1 MRRAEREPWEAMV
14 TWKRKTP
21 LPHDAKGIVGTLR
34 HAHTDDDVADL
45 DPGAV
50 VVVGHPEL
58 DARQAQALIDRRVA
72 AVLNAARSSS
82 GRAPNTGPQ
91 MLAKAGVVLID
102 VTSEDIWARLKD
114 GDLVRV
120 EGGQVFRDE
129 VLVASGIELD
139 EQRTADDLRAARDGL
154 ATRLDSLAANAT
166 DHIHREHAMLMSG
179 AQVPRLRTKLKGLPV
194 VVVSHA
200 YDDAADLKHLR
211 RWIREHDP
219 VLIGAGPGADVLI
232 QAGLTPTIVVGALD
246 NISDAAIKKAGE
258 VVVTTA
264 SGMVDG
270 PERLER
276 HGMQIVT
283 FVATGSDD
291 DLAIL
296 LADTNDA
303 GVIVHVGAPSSLPE
317 LLERPPTEAARMFV
331 ARLRAGAKIVDAKA
345 VHHFS
350 SRRHSVW
357 PVLLLLVAGA
367 VAVAVAIGITPVGQ
381 DWYDSVGDQL
391 TDLGSWIKGLFT

>member
-1 MRRAEREPWEAMV
+1 MV
-14 TWKRKTP
+14 TWRRKTVMP
-21 LPHDAKGIVGTLR
+21 PDAEGLVGTVRLAR
-34 HAHTDDDVADL
+34 RDDDLAEL
-45 DPGAV
+45 GEGEIAV
-50 VVVGHPEL
+50 IELPDL
-58 DARQAQALIDRRVA
+58 DARQAQTLVERRVA
-72 AVLNAARSSS
+72 AVLNVARSTS

-91 MLAKAGVVLID
+91 LLSNAGVVLID
-102 VTSEDIWARLKD
+102 VTSEDVWTRLRNGDVVRID
-114 GDLVRV
+114 GG
-120 EGGQVFRDE
+120 EVFRDE
-129 VLVASGIELD
+129 MIVASGIVLD
-139 EQRTADDLRAARDGL
+139 AERTANDLQAARDGL

-179 AQVPRLRTKLKGLPV
+179 AQVPRLRTPLRGRPV
-194 VVVSHA
+194 VVVSRA

-211 RWIREHDP
+211 RWIRDHDP

-232 QAGLTPTIVVGALD
+232 EAGLAPGIVVGSLD

-258 VVVTTA
+258 VVVTTP

-276 HGMQIVT
+276 HGKEIVT
-283 FVATGSDD
+283 FVSTGSDD

-303 GVIVHVGAPSSLPE
+303 AAIVHVGAPSSLAK
-317 LLERPPTEAARMFV
+317 LLEQPPTEAARMFV

-350 SRRHSVW
+350 SRRHAVW
-357 PVLLLLVAGA
+357 PVLLLLLAGV
-367 VAVAVAIGITPVGQ
+367 VAVVVAIGVTPVGQ
-381 DWYDSVGDQL
+381 DWLDTIGDRL
-391 TDLGSWIKGLFT
+391 TDFGSWTKGLFT

>member
-1 MRRAEREPWEAMV
+1 MV
-14 TWKRKTP
+14 TRRRKKA
-21 LPHDAKGIVGTLR
+21 LPPDAEGVVGTVRLAR
-34 HAHTDDDVADL
+34 RDADL
-45 DPGAV
+45 AALTAGEVALVEQPD
-50 VVVGHPEL
+50 L
-58 DARQAQALIDRRVA
+58 DAPQAQALIERRVA
-72 AVLNAARSSS
+72 VVLNAARSTS

-91 MLAKAGVVLID
+91 LLAKAGIVLID
-102 VTSEDIWARLKD
+102 ITSEDVWARLKN
-114 GDLVRV
+114 GDQVRV

-129 VLVASGIELD
+129 LVVASGIELD
-139 EQRTADDLRAARDGL
+139 EERTANDLKAARDGL

-179 AQVPRLRTKLKGLPV
+179 AQVPQLRTPLKGRPV
-194 VVVSHA
+194 VVVSNA

-211 RWIREHDP
+211 RWIRDHDP

-232 QAGLTPTIVVGALD
+232 RAGLTPGIVVGSLD

-276 HGMQIVT
+276 HGMEIVT
-283 FVATGSDD
+283 FVSTGSDD

-303 GVIVHVGAPSSLPE
+303 AVIVHVGAPSSLAKLME
-317 LLERPPTEAARMFV
+317 QPPAEAARMFV

-350 SRRHSVW
+350 SRRHAVW
-357 PVLLLLVAGA
+357 PVLLLLIAGIAA
-367 VAVAVAIGITPVGQ
+367 VAVAVGITPVGQ
-381 DWYDSVGDQL
+381 DWFDTIGDRSS
-391 TDLGSWIKGLFT
+391 DLAAWIKGLFT

>member
-1 MRRAEREPWEAMV
+1 MV
-14 TWKRKTP
+14 TWRRTTA
-21 LPHDAKGIVGTLR
+21 LPPDAKGVVGPVRLAR
-34 HAHTDDDVADL
+34 RDSDFAALVE
-45 DPGAV
+45 GEVAV
-50 VVVGHPEL
+50 VEHPDL
-58 DARQAQALIDRRVA
+58 DARQARALIDRKVA
-72 AVLNAARSSS
+72 AVLNSARSTS
-82 GRAPNTGPQ
+82 GRTPNTGPQ
-91 MLAKAGVVLID
+91 LLAKAGIVLVDI
-102 VTSEDIWARLKD
+102 TSEDVWTRLKNA
-114 GDLVRV
+114 DLVRV
-120 EGGQVFRDE
+120 EGGRVFRDE

-139 EQRTADDLRAARDGL
+139 AERAATDLKAAQDGL

-179 AQVPRLRTKLKGLPV
+179 AQVPHLRTQLKGRPV
-194 VVVSHA
+194 VVVSRA

-232 QAGLTPTIVVGALD
+232 KAGLTPGIVVGALD
-246 NISDAAIKKAGE
+246 HISDAAIKKAGE
-258 VVVTTA
+258 VVVTTR

-276 HGMQIVT
+276 HGKEIVT
-283 FVATGSDD
+283 FVSTGSDD

-303 GVIVHVGAPSSLPE
+303 AVIVHVGAPSSLPK
-317 LLERPPTEAARMFV
+317 LMERPPAEAARMFV

-350 SRRHSVW
+350 SRRNTVW
-357 PVLLLLVAGA
+357 PVVLLLVAGI
-367 VAVAVAIGITPVGQ
+367 VAVAAAVGITPVGQ
-381 DWYDSVGDQL
+381 DWFDTVSDRL
-391 TDLGSWIKGLFT
+391 IDLGSWIEGLFT

>member
-1 MRRAEREPWEAMV
+1 MV

-21 LPHDAKGIVGTLR
+21 LPPDAKGVVGTLR
-34 HAHTDDDVADL
+34 LARSDDDLATL
-45 DPGAV
+45 NLGEIAV
-50 VVVGHPEL
+50 VGLPDL
-58 DARQAQALIDRRVA
+58 DARQAQTLIDRHVA
-72 AVLNAARSSS
+72 VVLNAARSSS

-91 MLAKAGVVLID
+91 MLVTAGIVLID
-102 VTSEDIWARLKD
+102 LTSEDVWTRLKD
-114 GDLVRV
+114 GDEVRV

-129 VLVASGIELD
+129 LQVASGIELD
-139 EQRTADDLRAARDGL
+139 EQRTADDLTAAREGL

-179 AQVPRLRTKLKGLPV
+179 AQVPRLRTTLRGRPV
-194 VVVSHA
+194 VVVSRA
-200 YDDAADLKHLR
+200 YDDVADLKGLR
-211 RWIREHDP
+211 RWIRENDP
-219 VLIGAGPGADVLI
+219 VLIGAGAGADVLI
-232 QAGLTPTIVVGALD
+232 DAGLTPGIVVGALD

-258 VVVTTA
+258 VVVTTP
-264 SGMVDG
+264 SGMVEG

-276 HGMQIVT
+276 HGMEIVT
-283 FVATGSDD
+283 FVASGSDD

-303 GVIVHVGAPSSLPE
+303 DVIVHVGAPSSLAK

-350 SRRHSVW
+350 SRRHALW
-357 PVLLLLVAGA
+357 PVFLLLAAGIA
-367 VAVAVAIGITPVGQ
+367 AVAVAIAITPVGQ
-381 DWYDSVGDQL
+381 DWYDSVGEQL

>member
-1 MRRAEREPWEAMV
+1 MV

-21 LPHDAKGIVGTLR
+21 LPPDAKGYVGTVRLAR
-34 HAHTDDDVADL
+34 RDDDLAALVA
-45 DPGAV
+45 GEVAV
-50 VVVGHPEL
+50 VEHPDL
-58 DARQAQALIDRRVA
+58 DARQAQTLIDRRVG
-72 AVLNAARSSS
+72 AVLNAARSTS
-82 GRAPNTGPQ
+82 GRTPNTGPQ
-91 MLAKAGVVLID
+91 LLSKAGIVLVD
-102 VTSEDIWARLKD
+102 VTSEDVWARLKN
-114 GDLVRV
+114 GELVRV

-129 VLVASGIELD
+129 VLVASGVELD
-139 EQRTADDLRAARDGL
+139 AERTANDLQAARDGL

-179 AQVPRLRTKLKGLPV
+179 AQVPRLRTAVRGRPV
-194 VVVSHA
+194 VVVSNG
-200 YDDAADLKHLR
+200 YDDAADLKGLR

-232 QAGLTPTIVVGALD
+232 AAGLTPGIVVGALD
-246 NISDAAIKKAGE
+246 HISDAAIKKAGE
-258 VVVTTA
+258 VVVTTP

-276 HGMQIVT
+276 HGKEIVT
-283 FVATGSDD
+283 FVSTGSDD

-303 GVIVHVGAPSSLPE
+303 AVIVHVGAPSSLPK
-317 LLERPPTEAARMFV
+317 LLERPPAEAARMFV

-350 SRRHSVW
+350 SRRNAVW
-357 PVLLLLVAGA
+357 PVLLLLVAGVA
-367 VAVAVAIGITPVGQ
+367 AVVVAVGITPVGQ
-381 DWYDSVGDQL
+381 DWFDTVGDRL
-391 TDLGSWIKGLFT
+391 TDLGSWIKGLLT

>member
-1 MRRAEREPWEAMV
+1 MV
-14 TWKRKTP
+14 TWRRKTVMP
-21 LPHDAKGIVGTLR
+21 PDAEGLVGTVRLAR
-34 HAHTDDDVADL
+34 RDDDLAEL
-45 DPGAV
+45 GEGEIAV
-50 VVVGHPEL
+50 IELPDL
-58 DARQAQALIDRRVA
+58 DARQAQTLVERRVA
-72 AVLNAARSSS
+72 AVLNVARSTS

-91 MLAKAGVVLID
+91 LLSNAGIVLID
-102 VTSEDIWARLKD
+102 VTSEDVWTRLRTGDVVRID
-114 GDLVRV
+114 GG
-120 EGGQVFRDE
+120 EVFRDE
-129 VLVASGIELD
+129 MIVASGIVLD
-139 EQRTADDLRAARDGL
+139 AERTANDLQAARDGL

-179 AQVPRLRTKLKGLPV
+179 AQVPRLRTPLRGRPV
-194 VVVSHA
+194 VVVSRA

-211 RWIREHDP
+211 RWIRDHDP

-232 QAGLTPTIVVGALD
+232 EAGLAPGIVVGSLD

-258 VVVTTA
+258 VVVTTP

-276 HGMQIVT
+276 HGKEIVT
-283 FVATGSDD
+283 FVSTGSDD

-303 GVIVHVGAPSSLPE
+303 AAIVHVGAPSSLAK
-317 LLERPPTEAARMFV
+317 LLEQPPTEAARMFV

-350 SRRHSVW
+350 SRRHAVW
-357 PVLLLLVAGA
+357 PVLLLLLAGV
-367 VAVAVAIGITPVGQ
+367 VAVAVAIGVTPVGQ
-381 DWYDSVGDQL
+381 DWLDTIGDRL
-391 TDLGSWIKGLFT
+391 TDLGSWTKGLFT

>member
-1 MRRAEREPWEAMV
+1 MLTR
-14 TWKRKTP
+14 KRKKS
-21 LPHDAKGIVGTLR
+21 LPPDAKGVVGTLR
-34 HAHTDDDVADL
+34 LVRHDDEIAAL
-45 DPGAV
+45 DPGEIA
-50 VVVGHPEL
+50 VVGHPDL
-58 DARQAQALIDRRVA
+58 DSRQAQALIDRRVA

-91 MLAKAGVVLID
+91 MLATAGILLID
-102 VTSEDIWARLKD
+102 ITSEDIWTRLKG
-114 GDLVRV
+114 GDQVRI
-120 EGGQVFRDE
+120 ENGQVFRDE

-139 EQRTADDLRAARDGL
+139 EQRTAIDLKAARDGL

-179 AQVPRLRTKLKGLPV
+179 AQVPRLRTKVRGRAV
-194 VVVSHA
+194 VVVSRA
-200 YDDAADLKHLR
+200 YDDAADLKRLKR
-211 RWIREHDP
+211 YIREHDP
-219 VLIGAGPGADVLI
+219 VLIGAGPGADVLLK
-232 QAGLTPTIVVGALD
+232 AGLTPGIVVGALD
-246 NISDAAIKKAGE
+246 HISDAAIKKAGE

-276 HGMQIVT
+276 HGMEIVT

-296 LADTNDA
+296 LADTNEA
-303 GVIVHVGAPSSLPE
+303 AVIVHVGAPSSLPQ
-317 LLERPPTEAARMFV
+317 LLERPPAEAAPMFV
-331 ARLRAGAKIVDAKA
+331 ARLRAGAKIVDAKS

-350 SRRHSVW
+350 SQRHSVW
-357 PVLLLLVAGA
+357 PVLLLLLAGVAA
-367 VAVAVAIGITPVGQ
+367 VAVAVSITPVGQ
-381 DWYDSVGDQL
+381 DWFDSIGEQL

>member
-1 MRRAEREPWEAMV
+1 MV
-14 TWKRKTP
+14 TRNRKTP
-21 LPHDAKGIVGTLR
+21 LPPDAKGVVGTLKLAR
-34 HAHTDDDVADL
+34 RDADIATL
-45 DPGAV
+45 VEGEIA
-50 VVVGHPEL
+50 VVGHPDL
-58 DARQAQALIDRRVA
+58 DARQAQALIDRRVS

-91 MLAKAGVVLID
+91 MLATAGIVLLDI
-102 VTSEDIWARLKD
+102 TSEDVWTRLKT
-114 GDLVRV
+114 GDVVRV
-120 EGGQVFRDE
+120 EGGKVFRDE

-139 EQRTADDLRAARDGL
+139 EKRVATDLKAAREGL

-179 AQVPRLRTKLKGLPV
+179 AQVPRLRTKVKGRAV
-194 VVVSHA
+194 VVVSRA
-200 YDDAADLKHLR
+200 YDDAADLKRLR

-232 QAGLTPTIVVGALD
+232 KAGLTPGIVVGALD
-246 NISDAAIKKAGE
+246 HISDAAIKKSGE

-276 HGMQIVT
+276 HGKEIVT
-283 FVATGSDD
+283 FVSTGSDD

-303 GVIVHVGAPSSLPE
+303 AVIVHVGAPSSLPQ
-317 LLERPPTEAARMFV
+317 LLERPPAEAARMFV
-331 ARLRAGAKIVDAKA
+331 ARLRAGAKIVDARA

-350 SRRHSVW
+350 SRRNAVW
-357 PVLLLLVAGA
+357 PVLLVLLAGLVAVG
-367 VAVAVAIGITPVGQ
+367 VAVGITPVGQ
-381 DWYDSVGDQL
+381 DWLDSIGDRL